1 MTQQFR
7 YVKKAARKL
16 HCSKEKKNDFRRQ
29 LASDIA
35 SALESGESWESVQK
49 RLGTPAEIAREMNES
64 LGDTALTYQ
73 KKKQKICFSAIG
85 GAIVISAILIVIFI
99 TLSGGSQRQEET
111 TNPAGTE
118 SGQEAL
124 SHQEAI
130 SLSEKAIQE
139 FNQEDFDAVIQQGDK
154 QLKNSLS
161 SDSLQ
166 QAKEQ
171 TMPEAGQF
179 RQIESSDAIRITDKG
194 LSYTTVQIKVRY
206 TNQTVMFTISWNDK
220 KQLCGFYLRG
230 DAYE

>member
-99 TLSGGSQRQEET
+99 TLSGSSQRQEEI

-194 LSYTTVQIKVRY
+194 LSYTTVQTKVRY

-220 KQLCGFYLRG
+220 KQLCGFFVK
-230 DAYE
+230 

>member
-99 TLSGGSQRQEET
+99 TLSGSSQRQEEI

-161 SDSLQ
+161 SDALQ
-166 QAKEQ
+166 QAKRQ
-171 TMPEAGQF
+171 TMSEAGQF
-179 RQIESSDAIRITDKG
+179 RQIESSDAVRITDKG
-194 LSYTTVQIKVRY
+194 RSYTTVQTKVCY
-206 TNQTVMFTISWNDK
+206 SNQTVIFTISWNDK
-220 KQLCGFYLRG
+220 KQLCGFYLR
-230 DAYE
+230 

>member
-99 TLSGGSQRQEET
+99 TLSGSSQRHEEI

-194 LSYTTVQIKVRY
+194 LSYTTVQTKVRY

-220 KQLCGFYLRG
+220 KQLCGFFVK
-230 DAYE
+230 

>member
-118 SGQEAL
+118 SDQEAL

-130 SLSEKAIQE
+130 SLSEKAIRQ
-139 FNQEDFDAVIQQGDK
+139 FNQENYDAVIHQGDE

-194 LSYTTVQIKVRY
+194 LSYTTVQTKVRY

>member
-29 LASDIA
+29 LAQDIA
-35 SALESGESWESVQK
+35 SARESGESWESVQK

-194 LSYTTVQIKVRY
+194 LSYTTVQTKVRY

-220 KQLCGFYLRG
+220 KQLCGFFVK
-230 DAYE
+230 

>member
-139 FNQEDFDAVIQQGDK
+139 FNQEDFDAVIQQGNK

-194 LSYTTVQIKVRY
+194 LSYTTVQTKVRY

-220 KQLCGFYLRG
+220 KQLCGFFVK
-230 DAYE
+230 

>member
-154 QLKNSLS
+154 QLKKSLS

-194 LSYTTVQIKVRY
+194 LSYTTVQTKVRY

-220 KQLCGFYLRG
+220 KQLCGFFVK
-230 DAYE
+230 

>member
-139 FNQEDFDAVIQQGDK
+139 FNQEDFDAVIQ
-154 QLKNSLS
+154 
-161 SDSLQ
+161 
-166 QAKEQ
+166 
-171 TMPEAGQF
+171 
-179 RQIESSDAIRITDKG
+179 
-194 LSYTTVQIKVRY
+194 
-206 TNQTVMFTISWNDK
+206 
-220 KQLCGFYLRG
+220 
-230 DAYE
+230 